1 MRRRAI
7 RLREHA
13 LRQTALRCLPGRN
26 SAIQSHREQAIMINK
41 KFLSF
46 AVLIGAVCA
55 GLGIYAGNV
64 HSTPDTPQSG
74 AVKQLMSKS
83 LPDAS
88 GKPHALAQY
97 SNQLLIVNFWA
108 TWCKPCVQEMPELSE
123 LQNEL
128 KSKKVQILGLGIDSS
143 SNIIEFTQKYP
154 VSYPIFVAGLDGSE
168 LSRQLGNQAG
178 GLPFTVMLDAQGKL
192 VKTYLGRL
200 KMQELKADIA
210 KYSAEKSK

>member
-1 MRRRAI
+1 
-7 RLREHA
+7 
-13 LRQTALRCLPGRN
+13 
-26 SAIQSHREQAIMINK
+26 MINK

-128 KSKKVQILGLGIDSS
+128 KSKRVQILGLGIDSP
-143 SNIIEFTQKYP
+143 SNITEFTQKYP